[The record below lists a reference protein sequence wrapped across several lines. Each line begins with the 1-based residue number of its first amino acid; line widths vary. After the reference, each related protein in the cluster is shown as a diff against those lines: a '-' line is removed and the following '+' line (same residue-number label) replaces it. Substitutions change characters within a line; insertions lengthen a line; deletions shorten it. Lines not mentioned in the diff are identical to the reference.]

1 MDWNTEGLVVRS
13 SSWSRGGILQLE
25 IWSQLSFQ
33 AASLHWQQPHANL
46 FCLLLLFLWN
56 NKIWSLYSNTPDKNS
71 GTCFWNLFLFCPLW
85 HSMTLFPTP
94 TPQSHGH
101 YFLCSF
107 FFSSFFNPFLNS
119 FLLLYLQ
126 WSSFKVHISTLLF
139 SLYSVSDT
147 AYNYHISFSLFVV
160 DNNVVFINS
169 WPFLKLCVHISNA
182 LLNMINGICC
192 HPIKLNVSKQT
203 LLQWVLPPLNLIMY
217 YQSSSPQGLKPWC
230 YLFNFLLFIVPKPPV
245 HQYSRDVNNSF

>member
-1 MDWNTEGLVVRS
+1 MPTSFVCYYCSYETTKFDLSILILLIKTQALVS
-13 SSWSRGGILQLE
+13 ETFSYFA
-25 IWSQLSFQ
+25 LSD
-33 AASLHWQQPHANL
+33 
-46 FCLLLLFLWN
+46 
-56 NKIWSLYSNTPDKNS
+56 I
-71 GTCFWNLFLFCPLW
+71 LW
-85 HSMTLFPTP
+85 H
-94 TPQSHGH
+94 
-101 YFLCSF
+101 CSPPPLPSPMVTISSAL